1 MRLEEKAYL
10 ILGGALLG
18 ITIVPGVSVL
28 LELGCEI
35 GYPIGT

>member
-1 MRLEEKAYL
+1 MRLEKKAYL
-10 ILGGALLG
+10 ILGGAMLG
-18 ITIVPGVSVL
+18 ITIVPGLSIP